1 MTSTSTDS
9 EDGGR
14 SMSTEVI
21 GGLDPTNVVI
31 SICVIAAL
39 LIAGQ
44 IFRALDGLGILAAGI
59 LGVVVGVM
67 GHWSWLA
74 ILLVFLGTS
83 HIATKWGWEQK
94 KELGMCESKD
104 GGRGWINVAA
114 NGMLPGIVALL
125 AFALQEWTLF
135 YWLFVAAVAVAAAD
149 TWASEFGCLDPRVRL
164 IRNGMMV
171 PPGTNGGTSIMGQW
185 AALGGSAL
193 ISFVALVVGWVPA
206 TGNMSELGFFGA
218 MAAGDWNGGMILAL
232 MTTIIGWLGCQ
243 MDSILGAHYEN
254 RGLMT
259 KNQVNAASIAMG
271 VVVMAILVLT
281 LPLLP

>member
-9 EDGGR
+9 EIGGR
-14 SMSTEVI
+14 SMATQII

-44 IFRALDGLGILAAGI
+44 IFRALDGMGILAAGI
-59 LGVVVGVM
+59 LGVVVGVL
-67 GHWSWLA
+67 GHWSWLV
-74 ILLVFLGTS
+74 ILLVFLGSS
-83 HIATKWGWEQK
+83 HIATKWGWEHK

-114 NGMLPGIVALL
+114 NGMLPGLVALF
-125 AFALQEWTLF
+125 AFMLQEWTMF

-149 TWASEFGCLDPRVRL
+149 TWASELGCLDPRVRL
-164 IRNGMMV
+164 IRNGMIV
-171 PPGTNGGTSIMGQW
+171 PPGTNGGTSISGQW

-193 ISFVALVVGWVPA
+193 ISLVALIIGWVPA
-206 TGNMSELGFFGA
+206 TGNISELGFFGA
-218 MAAGDWNGGMILAL
+218 MATGDWNGGMILAL
-232 MTTIIGWLGCQ
+232 LATVIGWLGCQ
-243 MDSILGAHYEN
+243 MDSLLGAHYEN

-259 KNQVNAASIAMG
+259 KNQVNAASIAIG
-271 VVVMAILVLT
+271 ISLMAILVLT
-281 LPLLP
+281 FPLLP